1 MFYGPAGYVGVFSL
15 LVACGLGLP
24 LPEDIALISGGYL
37 AATPH
42 GVGSVWL
49 MMLTGLAGI
58 LVGDSIIFK
67 AGRDYGDALLE
78 TRLGRH
84 IPRDRVAKIREVFAR
99 HGPKFIMVAR
109 FMPGVRAVTYF
120 VAGSSR
126 VSYWV
131 FLTYDGLAAL
141 ISAPAWVWL
150 GYWAGKN
157 HALRRALHMAGQF
170 QKTLAVVIA
179 LAALV
184 GLLVWLVRKRR
195 ARAAAQAQG
204 AAAALA
210 QPASGANGAAAA
222 AKVADPVAAAPKQAS
237 KRPPSGRATP
247 VEPA

>member
-1 MFYGPAGYVGVFSL
+1 
-15 LVACGLGLP
+15 
-24 LPEDIALISGGYL
+24 
-37 AATPH
+37 
-42 GVGSVWL
+42 

-84 IPRDRVAKIREVFAR
+84 IPRDRVAKIRELFAR

-141 ISAPAWVWL
+141 VSAPAWVWL

-170 QKTLAVVIA
+170 QKTLAVVIVVG
-179 LAALV
+179 ALV
-184 GLLVWLVRKRR
+184 GLLVWLVRRRR
-195 ARAAAQAQG
+195 ARRIAELQ
-204 AAAALA
+204 AAAALSRPSLDA
-210 QPASGANGAAAA
+210 TGQPKAANLVSTGSSSASTAN
-222 AKVADPVAAAPKQAS
+222 
-237 KRPPSGRATP
+237 RPPSGRATP
-247 VEPA
+247 VGPV